1 MRLEVDMAKRN
12 YLQEAWLV
20 LLLALAFG
28 AALAIVDFS
37 LSDRIAQNRL
47 NMIMSRIPGLVPG
60 SSRGEQVEVD
70 GEQLYRAIDDNGE
83 VRGWVVLVSARGFED
98 RVDMLVGLD
107 AARERIINVIVLD
120 QKETPG
126 VGSRITEKAW
136 LDQFAGKPVNL
147 IPLQVRRSSAE
158 KDNEIEAITGATI
171 SSETVATA
179 VNRAVQRIGKL
190 DFEKESQ

>member
-1 MRLEVDMAKRN
+1 MAKRN
-12 YLQEAWLV
+12 YLREAWLV
-20 LLLALAFG
+20 LLLALGFG
-28 AALAIVDFS
+28 AALSIVDVS
-37 LSDRIAQNRL
+37 LSPRISQNRL
-47 NMIMSRIPGLVPG
+47 DMIMSRIPELVPG
-60 SSRGEQVEVD
+60 SSRGERVEID

-83 VRGWVVLVSARGFED
+83 VRGWVVLISGTGFND

-107 AARERIINVIVLD
+107 AARERITNVIVLD

-126 VGSRITEKAW
+126 LGSRITEKDW
-136 LDQFAGKPVNL
+136 LDRFAGKPVDL
-147 IPLQVRRSSAE
+147 IPLRVRRSAPD

-190 DFEKESQ
+190 DFGRDSQ